1 MGDSCNSLSSQSP
14 RSRSTSQRRLTAFR
28 VRLAGGGNTGGD
40 SADGSGGGAGEATGG
55 GAGGVGGVAGCLG
68 TMEVDMLADGS
79 AFEPDTAALRWRR
92 RRCRTRYAG
101 AIEVG
106 RRGVRETVS
115 DNSCW
120 PVVLWLIVKQAFSPL
135 SMQRS

>member
-1 MGDSCNSLSSQSP
+1 M
-14 RSRSTSQRRLTAFR
+14 
-28 VRLAGGGNTGGD
+28 RLAGGGNTGGD
-40 SADGSGGGAGEATGG
+40 SADGGGGGAGVATGG

-68 TMEVDMLADGS
+68 AMEVDMLADGG
-79 AFEPDTAALRWRR
+79 AFEPDTAALWWRR
-92 RRCRTRYAG
+92 WWRRTRAAG

-106 RRGVRETVS
+106 RIGVRETVS

-120 PVVLWLIVKQAFSPL
+120 PAVLWLIAKRAFSPL